1 MEKERQSKKL
11 LFSFKSYSLI
21 PMMVLTEIIALS
33 ILFITLY
40 AYTHIGIF
48 VLVFDI
54 IAIGSLAAYIV
65 FYIRLSKKLKITYY
79 NQLFETTYTNINKI
93 KNNDINLVSYG
104 DSDIKEIQMLEKAT
118 SDIKAKLDS
127 SYLLLKTPDYSN
139 IKLDYVD
146 KELGL
151 ITYKSFS
158 DNIANIIFVSQSFR
172 NVIIEVFFDLPSG
185 LKIVKKDKTRL
196 LNLCKC
202 VNK

>member
-54 IAIGSLAAYIV
+54 IAIGSLVAYIV